1 MAYTYRL
8 RGAGQKNCFT
18 FVTTTYTLNV
28 LDVNYRINIHTRVM
42 LFQCE
47 CNRPIDQKFC
57 HTRFCDLFPPVDIP
71 SLCYIIVLIQT
82 NDFHLLMSYI
92 LVPCVSVAS
101 GLYRTSYMLSLSI
114 SFSIMLRLFHNRNL
128 LFVFFLQELF
138 WYSIVCPCLTA
149 YLFIF
154 SIILYILVGGN
165 TLHIPLTLFFG
176 PFNN

>member
-1 MAYTYRL
+1 MH
-8 RGAGQKNCFT
+8 
-18 FVTTTYTLNV
+18 V
-28 LDVNYRINIHTRVM
+28 LDVIYRINIHTRVI

-57 HTRFCDLFPPVDIP
+57 HTRFGDLFPPVDIP

-82 NDFHLLMSYI
+82 NDFHFLMSYI

-114 SFSIMLRLFHNRNL
+114 SFSIMLRLFHYRNL
-128 LFVFFLQELF
+128 LGFFFLQKQL

-165 TLHIPLTLFFG
+165 TLQIPFTLFVG
-176 PFNN
+176 PFNMLTTMLPTILDKARAILSVLVSLFS

>member
-1 MAYTYRL
+1 MFYICNNYIY
-8 RGAGQKNCFT
+8 
-18 FVTTTYTLNV
+18 YTLNV

-57 HTRFCDLFPPVDIP
+57 HTRFCDLFPQVDIP

-92 LVPCVSVAS
+92 LVLCVSVAS

-128 LFVFFLQELF
+128 LFVFFFTRTVLVF
-138 WYSIVCPCLTA
+138 YSMSL
-149 YLFIF
+149 LNSLSF
-154 SIILYILVGGN
+154 
-165 TLHIPLTLFFG
+165 HFFYHFVYFG
-176 PFNN
+176 WG